1 MSEARDELALA
12 EGLAEVIDTAN
23 NERLMGEGLW
33 LADIIIASPWFEA
46 AVQAATAERVAAAL
60 RDVAELAEV
69 IRGGKADE
77 KQPTDTLPSVL
88 LAKKIL
94 ASPWFEA
101 AVRAAAAERAVS
113 DEAQG
118 REETA

>member
-1 MSEARDELALA
+1 MSETRDELAEVIRGGKADEKQPTHTLPSVLLA
-12 EGLAEVIDTAN
+12 EKIL
-23 NERLMGEGLW
+23 
-33 LADIIIASPWFEA
+33 ASPWFEA